1 MASREQHNAMEDAW
15 PYTSTPMSEAA
26 IPVAAPTLAKAPTP
40 VESAMKADE
49 STPMEGGSPVER
61 RWIID
66 TPSHSEEPFGVNFH
80 SPVKEFVQPPSASPI
95 ISLPPPRI
103 TFQRATEDTEAREGF
118 SAATGAESFNATED
132 VEHRESIPAATM
144 AETLNATENMERR
157 EGVPADN
164 LAETLNGL
172 PGTSHPAD
180 VTNVLPEPVEGEPA
194 PVLPPLKRR
203 KLYLRKARNLAMR
216 KTILQAMLGRQLAD
230 QTKPALR
237 MLAHGERVLPTG
249 SSVLDAAVVP

>member
-1 MASREQHNAMEDAW
+1 MASRELHNPMENAGS
-15 PYTSTPMSEAA
+15 YTPTPMSEAA

-40 VESAMKADE
+40 VESAMQADK

-66 TPSHSEEPFGVNFH
+66 SPSHTEEPFGVTFH
-80 SPVKEFVQPPSASPI
+80 SPVKEFAQPPSASPI
-95 ISLPPPRI
+95 KSLPPPRI
-103 TFQRATEDTEAREGF
+103 TFQRATEDTEAREAS
-118 SAATGAESFNATED
+118 SAATGGGNFNATEA
-132 VEHRESIPAATM
+132 VERKEAIPAATM
-144 AETLNATENMERR
+144 AETLNATEDMERR
-157 EGVPADN
+157 EAVPGDN
-164 LAETLNGL
+164 LAETLNEL
-172 PGTSHPAD
+172 PSTSNPAD
-180 VTNVLPEPVEGEPA
+180 VTNVLPESVEGEPA

-216 KTILQAMLGRQLAD
+216 KTVLQAMLGRQLAD

-249 SSVLDAAVVP
+249 SSVLDAAFVS